1 MLSLW
6 EEITQLAD
14 FNKAIKLY
22 NKLIILITFL
32 LFQELLEEG
41 KISVDE
47 FKDAVQQCCMGK
59 RYEHLPQALKMFI
72 GTNITSIFATTTI
85 NPFQTQILKWQI

>member
-1 MLSLW
+1 M
-6 EEITQLAD
+6 
-14 FNKAIKLY
+14 F
-22 NKLIILITFL
+22 F
-32 LFQELLEEG
+32 LFQELLEDG

-72 GTNITSIFATTTI
+72 GTNDKVIVIATTAI
-85 NPFQTQILKWQI
+85 KFFRLKF